1 MFDKL
6 IDNIE
11 IFFSKGFIIEF
22 ESGDE
27 AFIPTTTKMSLN
39 QKLEI
44 AMCPIWEAELDSGEK
59 SIEKVKLVRFK
70 RRFRVF

>member
-6 IDNIE
+6 IDNIKV
-11 IFFSKGFIIEF
+11 FFSKGFAITF
-22 ESGDE
+22 ESGDK
-27 AFIPTTTKMSLN
+27 AFIPTKTKMSIR

-44 AMCPIWEAELDSGEK
+44 ATCPIWEMEADSGEK
-59 SIEKVKLVRFK
+59 SIEKVKIVKFK